1 MLFNAAGQF
10 NLTSISQF
18 GSDIWDNGS
27 ETEDPANAAF
37 LVGGVNDNRTPQ
49 NSVVNFNFSRL
60 NAFNGLITGAGYV
73 FNNQTTRRRRLAIVS
88 LPSPPRPRPASGL
101 LLMMNACRGRPKGT
115 AGAEVRVKLWT
126 STRRR

>member
-27 ETEDPANAAF
+27 ETEDPANTAF

-49 NSVVNFNFSRL
+49 NSVVNFSRL

-73 FNNQTTRRRRLAIVS
+73 FNNQTTRRRR
-88 LPSPPRPRPASGL
+88 
-101 LLMMNACRGRPKGT
+101 
-115 AGAEVRVKLWT
+115 
-126 STRRR
+126 

>member
-49 NSVVNFNFSRL
+49 NGVVNFNFSWL
-60 NAFNGLITGAGYV
+60 NGFNGLTTGAGYV
-73 FNNQTTRRRRLAIVS
+73 FNNQTTAD
-88 LPSPPRPRPASGL
+88 G
-101 LLMMNACRGRPKGT
+101 
-115 AGAEVRVKLWT
+115 EV
-126 STRRR
+126 